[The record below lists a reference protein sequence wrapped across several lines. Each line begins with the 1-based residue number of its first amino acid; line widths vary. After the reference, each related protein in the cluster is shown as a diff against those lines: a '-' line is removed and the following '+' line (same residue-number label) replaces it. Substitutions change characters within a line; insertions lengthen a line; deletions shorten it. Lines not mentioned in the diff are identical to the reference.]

1 MRLQAEE
8 PVHASVARSPRR
20 PPWTA
25 IIAAIV
31 VVLTAIVAIAAW
43 RIEEPLRRYVER
55 RVNESLTGYTVSIG
69 ALHLHIVGLAVE
81 LENVSMV
88 QNARPSPPM
97 LYLPSWRTSVEWRAL
112 LSLALVA
119 DTTFQRPNLYIT
131 LEQTEQEVEDKTK
144 LTDRG
149 WQDAVQA
156 VYPLKIN
163 TFRIVDGTISYY
175 DVGRVP
181 PLEFEHVDFRATNI
195 RNARSMPG
203 TYPSPVQL
211 RASVLGGSVTADG
224 HADFLAKPYP
234 TLDTNFDL
242 QKANLVPMA
251 PMVRR
256 FDLVLSKGM
265 VGASGRLVLETKQTT
280 VSLDRV
286 LLSEPAIEY
295 VRDPRPEARQIEKA
309 VVVATQAATEP
320 GVRVAMQDVRVE
332 NGTFDLK
339 VDALRSADGKMLI
352 AQAKDLPPLRLEK
365 LDLHATDISSERLP
379 KRAPT
384 RFELQTNILGDGR
397 LGVKGTADLL
407 AEPHATGTA
416 DIDLS
421 NVRLDPFAGLARHW
435 AFELSGG
442 TLAAAARLDV
452 GQEQTALLVHR
463 ITATDPSVSYVVKTQ
478 KDEERLDRAKRA
490 ATTPEAKPAFRLD
503 VEDAGIGGGTFVY
516 IREAATPPYRLAL
529 THADVGVRG
538 FSNQQSERRGS
549 ATLRGR
555 FMESGKASI
564 DATFASA
571 TKQPDFDMKVRLES
585 VQLTELND
593 LLRATGGFD
602 VVAGQFSFYS
612 EITVQN
618 GRVKGYVKPFFEGLD
633 VYDRAQDKGKGIGKQ
648 AYEAMVGAAGTLLEN
663 RGSDQVATEADLS
676 GPIEDPNAPSWQI
689 VVGLVRNAFWRAL
702 LPGLDPS
709 KARR

>member
-8 PVHASVARSPRR
+8 PVHASVARPRR
-20 PPWTA
+20 PVPWTA
-25 IIAAIV
+25 IIVAIV
-31 VVLTAIVAIAAW
+31 VLLTTIVAIAAS

-69 ALHLHIVGLAVE
+69 ALQLHVVGLAVG
-81 LENVSMV
+81 LEKVTLA
-88 QNARPSPPM
+88 QHARPSPPM
-97 LYLPSWRTSVEWRAL
+97 LSLPSWRTSVEWRAL

-131 LEQTEQEVEDKTK
+131 LEQTEQEAEDKTK

-181 PLEFEHVDFRATNI
+181 PLEFQHVDFQATNI
-195 RNARSMPG
+195 RNVRSVAG
-203 TYPSPVQL
+203 TYPSPIDL
-211 RASVLGGSVTADG
+211 RASVLGGSLSADG
-224 HADFLAKPYP
+224 RADFFAKPYP

-256 FDLVLSKGM
+256 FDLVLSKGA

-280 VSLDRV
+280 VNLTRV
-286 LLSEPAIEY
+286 LLSDPAIEY
-295 VRDPRPEARQIEKA
+295 VRDPRPEARPVEKA

-320 GVRVAMQDVRVE
+320 GVRVDMQDVRIQ

-365 LDLHATDISSERLP
+365 LDLHATNISSERRP
-379 KRAPT
+379 ASSPT
-384 RFELQTNILGDGR
+384 RYELQTNILGDGR

-421 NVRLDPFAGLARHW
+421 NIRLDPFAGLARHW
-435 AFELSGG
+435 AFGLSGG
-442 TLAAAARLDV
+442 MLSAEARLDV
-452 GQEQTALLVHR
+452 AQTQTALVVQR
-463 ITATDPSVSYVVKTQ
+463 ITAANPSVSYAIKTQ

-503 VEDAGIGGGTFVY
+503 VEDAGIRGGTFEY
-516 IREAATPPYRLAL
+516 IQEAATPPYRLAL

-549 ATLRGR
+549 ATVRGN

-564 DATFASA
+564 NATFASA

-602 VVAGQFSFYS
+602 AAAGTFSFYS
-612 EITVQN
+612 ELVVQN
-618 GRVKGYVKPFFEGLD
+618 GRVQGYVKPFFEGLD
-633 VYDRAQDKGKGIGKQ
+633 VYDRKQDKGKPIGKQ
-648 AYEAMVGAAGTLLEN
+648 AYEAIVGAAGTVLEN
-663 RGSDQVATEADLS
+663 RRSDQVATKADLS
-676 GPIEDPNAPSWQI
+676 GPIEDPNARTWQI
-689 VVGLVRNAFWRAL
+689 VVGLLRNAFWRGL
-702 LPGLDPS
+702 MPGLDAS
-709 KARR
+709 RAAR